1 MRLFLLILRAGLLI
15 AMGLAVSRTG
25 PGVAA
30 EHAAAAAA
38 PASFTASKLVIDR
51 ANRDIELIDD
61 EGAAEGKA
69 VELKF
74 KARSIEKGP
83 LQVAAS
89 PVIGPLPHGL
99 HRLTARLKIQALARS
114 LGTGITLD
122 VRGVSPDGKTPGP
135 VVASRIIYP
144 ADFEAEDAWQEFTV
158 DFDHHPPYMPPRL
171 LVTSKNAITPTH
183 VVATVSIAADSRAG
197 GGTVG
202 GSRGNSTPFSSL
214 RRLQIDSLA
223 VAPLPEPSVFI
234 RDVQARKAWLRPGER
249 QDFAIDLHN
258 RSGAERNGEL
268 RLAIESGRGDR
279 HPLPPLPF
287 TIADGD
293 SLRLATA
300 WDVPADHPHWGQ
312 TAIAEAVVDG
322 EPVASWRTWFT
333 VHPRNAA
340 VMIPFHT
347 GYAAAES
354 VRFHHPTASKP
365 NVTNLAEYWAPTPY
379 DSAGQLPDDPAEPF
393 FSGNSGKVESLARQ
407 HRVAAAL
414 ADRGIASFFYLEQ
427 SGTGERAWQLYWDH
441 PEWCG
446 PGGGP
451 SDEFILKQREAAK
464 VWFPHFLREE
474 AGIKRALGLPLS
486 TAEQAAMAGPAPPP
500 LEPAK
505 NPIPHLGFVKV
516 NSLFK
521 PVADGI
527 IELHRKIMRE
537 VPYVGCRWDSALP
550 MPCFGTDALGRTV
563 GKPPEEIA
571 RIQIETMA
579 RYLEEVRQ
587 EHPHFEV
594 GVNYNHGPLMN
605 RRDDPFDF
613 AAARKVIDDDPAC
626 KAVLADGGYILEEG
640 WGHSFEVWSD
650 YKFTCRNYLRACRAE
665 SAAYKHAGGQHGH
678 MFRDNGVSYTPDDIY
693 QQVFSLLGGAHLC
706 LVNYGPLPEC
716 DYDLGVYAARFG
728 EFFWDTNLRQLEA
741 IGEKVVVEAD
751 ADLWTDEAGFE
762 KDLPNGNRIYV
773 LPLVN
778 PPVTETWLKNRYGQ
792 LPEPIRQ
799 PIAVT
804 VQVPEGYRGV
814 ASVHDLAVSPWPE
827 PRKLE
832 FETDGREV
840 RFEFPELVTFKV
852 AVIEFTKE

>member
-1 MRLFLLILRAGLLI
+1 MRLSLLILRAGLLM
-15 AMGLAVSRTG
+15 AMGLAVGPTG
-25 PGVAA
+25 TGGDA
-30 EHAAAAAA
+30 EPAGGAPA
-38 PASFTASKLVIDR
+38 PASFVASKLVIDR
-51 ANRDIELIDD
+51 ANRDIEVIDD

-99 HRLTARLKIQALARS
+99 HRLTARLKMQALARS
-114 LGTGITLD
+114 LGTGITLA

-135 VVASRIIYP
+135 VVVSRTIYP
-144 ADFEAEDAWQEFTV
+144 ADFEAEDAWQEFSL
-158 DFDHHPPYMPPRL
+158 DFDHHPPFMPPRL
-171 LVTSKNAITPTH
+171 LVTERDAITPTH
-183 VVATVSIAADSRAG
+183 VVVTVSIPADSRAG

-234 RDVQARKAWLRPGER
+234 RDLRARKAWLRPGDR
-249 QDFAIDLHN
+249 QDFEIDLHN
-258 RSGAERNGEL
+258 RSGAERTGEL

-279 HPLPPLPF
+279 HPLPAIPVTLG
-287 TIADGD
+287 DGGYT
-293 SLRLATA
+293 RLVAA
-300 WDVPADHPHWGQ
+300 WDVPADHPLWGQ
-312 TAIAEAVVDG
+312 TALAEVVVDG
-322 EPVASWRTWFT
+322 ETVGSWRTWFT

-340 VMIPFHT
+340 VMIP
-347 GYAAAES
+347 YSSLSAADES
-354 VRFHHPTASKP
+354 VRFHHPTAQKP
-365 NVTNLAEYWAPTPY
+365 NVANLFEYWAPTPY

-393 FSGNSGKVESLARQ
+393 FSGNSGKVESLAKQKRI
-407 HRVAAAL
+407 VATL
-414 ADRGIASFFYLEQ
+414 ADRGIAGFFYLEQ
-427 SGTGERAWQLYWDH
+427 SGTGEKAWQLYWDH

-474 AGIKRALGLPLS
+474 ADIKRKLGLPLS
-486 TAEQAAMAGPAPPP
+486 AAEQAAAAGPAPPP
-500 LEPAK
+500 LNPAA

-527 IELHRKIMRE
+527 IAMHRKIMRD

-550 MPCFGTDALGRTV
+550 MPCFGTDALGRSV
-563 GKPPEEIA
+563 GKTPEEIR
-571 RIQIETMA
+571 RIQAETMA
-579 RYLEEVRQ
+579 RYLEEIRQ

-613 AAARKVIDDDPAC
+613 QSARQVIDDDPAC

-678 MFRDNGVSYTPDDIY
+678 MFRDNGVSYAPDDIY
-693 QQVFSLLGGAHLC
+693 QQLFSLLGGAHLC

-728 EFFWDTNLRQLEA
+728 EYFWDTNLRQLEA

-751 ADLWTDEAGFE
+751 AELWVDEAGFE

-804 VQVPEGYRGV
+804 VQVPEGFGGV

-832 FETDGREV
+832 FETDGSEV

-852 AVIEFTKE
+852 AVIEFTKN

>member
-1 MRLFLLILRAGLLI
+1 
-15 AMGLAVSRTG
+15 
-25 PGVAA
+25 
-30 EHAAAAAA
+30 
-38 PASFTASKLVIDR
+38 
-51 ANRDIELIDD
+51 
-61 EGAAEGKA
+61 
-69 VELKF
+69 
-74 KARSIEKGP
+74 
-83 LQVAAS
+83 
-89 PVIGPLPHGL
+89 
-99 HRLTARLKIQALARS
+99 
-114 LGTGITLD
+114 
-122 VRGVSPDGKTPGP
+122 
-135 VVASRIIYP
+135 
-144 ADFEAEDAWQEFTV
+144 
-158 DFDHHPPYMPPRL
+158 
-171 LVTSKNAITPTH
+171 
-183 VVATVSIAADSRAG
+183 
-197 GGTVG
+197 
-202 GSRGNSTPFSSL
+202 
-214 RRLQIDSLA
+214 
-223 VAPLPEPSVFI
+223 
-234 RDVQARKAWLRPGER
+234 
-249 QDFAIDLHN
+249 
-258 RSGAERNGEL
+258 
-268 RLAIESGRGDR
+268 
-279 HPLPPLPF
+279 
-287 TIADGD
+287 
-293 SLRLATA
+293 
-300 WDVPADHPHWGQ
+300 
-312 TAIAEAVVDG
+312 
-322 EPVASWRTWFT
+322 
-333 VHPRNAA
+333 
-340 VMIPFHT
+340 
-347 GYAAAES
+347 
-354 VRFHHPTASKP
+354 
-365 NVTNLAEYWAPTPY
+365 
-379 DSAGQLPDDPAEPF
+379 
-393 FSGNSGKVESLARQ
+393 
-407 HRVAAAL
+407 
-414 ADRGIASFFYLEQ
+414 
-427 SGTGERAWQLYWDH
+427 
-441 PEWCG
+441 
-446 PGGGP
+446 
-451 SDEFILKQREAAK
+451 
-464 VWFPHFLREE
+464 
-474 AGIKRALGLPLS
+474 LPLS

>member
-1 MRLFLLILRAGLLI
+1 M
-15 AMGLAVSRTG
+15 
-25 PGVAA
+25 
-30 EHAAAAAA
+30 
-38 PASFTASKLVIDR
+38 
-51 ANRDIELIDD
+51 
-61 EGAAEGKA
+61 
-69 VELKF
+69 
-74 KARSIEKGP
+74 
-83 LQVAAS
+83 
-89 PVIGPLPHGL
+89 
-99 HRLTARLKIQALARS
+99 
-114 LGTGITLD
+114 
-122 VRGVSPDGKTPGP
+122 
-135 VVASRIIYP
+135 
-144 ADFEAEDAWQEFTV
+144 
-158 DFDHHPPYMPPRL
+158 
-171 LVTSKNAITPTH
+171 
-183 VVATVSIAADSRAG
+183 
-197 GGTVG
+197 
-202 GSRGNSTPFSSL
+202 
-214 RRLQIDSLA
+214 
-223 VAPLPEPSVFI
+223 
-234 RDVQARKAWLRPGER
+234 
-249 QDFAIDLHN
+249 
-258 RSGAERNGEL
+258 
-268 RLAIESGRGDR
+268 
-279 HPLPPLPF
+279 
-287 TIADGD
+287 
-293 SLRLATA
+293 
-300 WDVPADHPHWGQ
+300 
-312 TAIAEAVVDG
+312 
-322 EPVASWRTWFT
+322 
-333 VHPRNAA
+333 
-340 VMIPFHT
+340 
-347 GYAAAES
+347 
-354 VRFHHPTASKP
+354 
-365 NVTNLAEYWAPTPY
+365 
-379 DSAGQLPDDPAEPF
+379 
-393 FSGNSGKVESLARQ
+393 
-407 HRVAAAL
+407 
-414 ADRGIASFFYLEQ
+414 
-427 SGTGERAWQLYWDH
+427 
-441 PEWCG
+441 
-446 PGGGP
+446 
-451 SDEFILKQREAAK
+451 
-464 VWFPHFLREE
+464 
-474 AGIKRALGLPLS
+474 
-486 TAEQAAMAGPAPPP
+486 
-500 LEPAK
+500 
-505 NPIPHLGFVKV
+505 KV

-527 IELHRKIMRE
+527 IELHRKIIRE

-563 GKPPEEIA
+563 GKQPEEIA

-693 QQVFSLLGGAHLC
+693 QQLFSLLGGAHLC

-716 DYDLGVYAARFG
+716 DYDLGIYAARFG
-728 EFFWDTNLRQLEA
+728 EFFWDPQLRQLEA

-804 VQVPEGYRGV
+804 VQVPEGYGGV

>member
-1 MRLFLLILRAGLLI
+1 
-15 AMGLAVSRTG
+15 MGLAVGPTG
-25 PGVAA
+25 TGVAA
-30 EHAAAAAA
+30 EPAAAAAA
-38 PASFTASKLVIDR
+38 SPAWFAASKLVIDR

-61 EGAAEGKA
+61 EGAAGGKA

-99 HRLTARLKIQALARS
+99 HRFTARLKMQALPRS
-114 LGTGITLD
+114 LGTGITLA

-135 VVASRIIYP
+135 VVASRTIYP
-144 ADFEAEDAWQEFTV
+144 ADFAAEDAWQEFPV
-158 DFDHHPPYMPPRL
+158 DFDHHPPFMPPRL
-171 LVTSKNAITPTH
+171 LVTSTNAITPTH

-249 QDFAIDLHN
+249 QDFEIDLHN
-258 RSGAERNGEL
+258 RSGAERTGEL

-293 SLRLATA
+293 SLRLAAA

-312 TAIAEAVVDG
+312 TAVAEAVVDG
-322 EPVASWRTWFT
+322 ETVASWRTWFT

-340 VMIPFHT
+340 VMIPFQA

-393 FSGNSGKVESLARQ
+393 FSGNSGKVESLTRQ
-407 HRVAAAL
+407 KRIADGL
-414 ADRGIASFFYLEQ
+414 ADRGIASYFYLEGH
-427 SGTGERAWQLYWDH
+427 GTGEKAWQLYWDH

-474 AGIKRALGLPLS
+474 AGIRRTLGLPLS
-486 TAEQAAMAGPAPPP
+486 AAEQAAMAGPAPPP

-516 NSLFK
+516 NSLYK

-527 IELHRKIMRE
+527 IKLHHKIIRD
-537 VPYVGCRWDSALP
+537 VGYIGCRWDSALP
-550 MPCFGTDALGRTV
+550 LVCFDTDALGRSV
-563 GKPPEEIA
+563 GKTPDEIRSHHVA
-571 RIQIETMA
+571 EIG
-579 RYLEEVRQ
+579 RYLAEVRK
-587 EHPHFEV
+587 EHPHFEF
-594 GVNYNHGPLMN
+594 GINYNHGPLMN

-613 AAARKVIDDDPAC
+613 QSAKQVIDDDPAC
-626 KAVLADGGYILEEG
+626 KAVLADGGYMLEEG

-693 QQVFSLLGGAHLC
+693 QQLFSLLGGAHLC

-716 DYDLGVYAARFG
+716 DYDLGVYATRFG